1 MAVQALLTPKAGPT
15 GYYHREL
22 LIRTPEG
29 RRVDLITVTD
39 CHGILVIDADP
50 DREKQSAVNVD
61 RLFFHVY
68 RQ

>member
-1 MAVQALLTPKAGPT
+1 MAVQALLIPKAGPT

-39 CHGILVIDADP
+39 CHGILVIDVYPETAMHE
-50 DREKQSAVNVD
+50 RWLNVL
-61 RLFFHVY
+61 RY